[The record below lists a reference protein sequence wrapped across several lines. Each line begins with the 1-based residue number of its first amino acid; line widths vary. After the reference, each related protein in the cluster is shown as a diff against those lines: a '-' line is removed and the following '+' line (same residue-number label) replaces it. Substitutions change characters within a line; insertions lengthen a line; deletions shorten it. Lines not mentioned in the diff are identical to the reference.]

1 MRKKEPSSFLS
12 LLTKL
17 FLLFLPTQVGKFFWF
32 PQSFV
37 WGIRVDFLSFSVF
50 LSDILILLLAV
61 FSQKESHWLNRFL
74 KKIKKKKTVASLIFI
89 FVFFNLAFSFR
100 PLVSFFYLLRL
111 LEFIFLVDFFS
122 CFYISGDIFFF
133 LLLANV
139 YVSLLSWGEFFK
151 KASLNGV
158 FYYLGERYFNLS
170 TPEIARFQWGDKLFL
185 RPYSTFSHPNSLA
198 GFLLVS
204 SLFLWSLRK
213 NFSSRQYFWLVV
225 GTVFSLLT
233 VGISFSWAAYFAF
246 LLLLILLIEREV
258 GKIGAAVALVL
269 VSFLVFWSFH
279 GGLIEERSV
288 SERLFLAKNA
298 LQLIKERPLLGVG
311 LGNFIPAQT
320 MLSFSRGQYNFL
332 QPVHNIYL
340 LIATEAGL
348 IGLGVFVVALLYLI
362 KVTRLKFPSFLS
374 FALCAILFLGFFD
387 HYWLTLKQNFFLAAV
402 ITGVIIGRKRDNS

>member
-74 KKIKKKKTVASLIFI
+74 KKIKEKKTVASLIFI
-89 FVFFNLAFSFR
+89 LVFFNLAFSFR

-122 CFYISGDIFFF
+122 YFCVLGDTLFF
-133 LLLANV
+133 LLLANI
-139 YVSLLSWGEFFK
+139 YVSFLSWGEFLK
-151 KASLNGV
+151 KASLNGI

-170 TPEIARFQWGDKLFL
+170 TPEIARFQWGDRLFL

-204 SLFLWSLRK
+204 SLFLWALRRK
-213 NFSSRQYFWLVV
+213 FSSKQRFWLTV

-233 VGISFSWAAYFAF
+233 VGISFSWAAYLAF
-246 LLLLILLIEREV
+246 LLFLILLIGQKLGRV
-258 GKIGAAVALVL
+258 RAAAVFVF
-269 VSFLVFWSFH
+269 VSFLVFGSFR

-320 MLSFSRGQYNFL
+320 TLSFPRGQYNFL

-348 IGLGVFVVALLYLI
+348 VGLGVFVIALLYLI
-362 KVTRLKFPSFLS
+362 KLARLKSSSFLF

-402 ITGVIIGRKRDNS
+402 IVGVIIGRKR